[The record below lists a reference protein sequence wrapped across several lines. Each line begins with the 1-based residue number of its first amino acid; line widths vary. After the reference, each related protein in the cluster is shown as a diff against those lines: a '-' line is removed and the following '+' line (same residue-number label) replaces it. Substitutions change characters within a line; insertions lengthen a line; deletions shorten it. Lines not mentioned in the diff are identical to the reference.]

1 MYNEENYIN
10 LLHSDELLCSNL
22 KNIKITEQLKSNPSK
37 PSEQL
42 KLYLSIQL
50 IDIRNSNH
58 QIYEDKNN
66 TAKTVR
72 NEIYISRDKSL
83 NINENEKKQ
92 QQQQNKK
99 KTIHTVGPK
108 KNVLLLDIQ
117 RWKELMRERKSQVNG
132 LLKSENSQ
140 EQPSVTC
147 ITT

>member
-1 MYNEENYIN
+1 MYNEESYIN

-42 KLYLSIQL
+42 KLYLAIQL

-83 NINENEKKQ
+83 NINENEKK
-92 QQQQNKK
+92 NDNNKTKK
-99 KTIHTVGPK
+99 KQYT
-108 KNVLLLDIQ
+108 LLAQ
-117 RWKELMRERKSQVNG
+117 RKMSYCWIFNGGRRKGQVNG

-147 ITT
+147 IAT

>member
-1 MYNEENYIN
+1 MYNEESYIN

-22 KNIKITEQLKSNPSK
+22 KNIKITEQLKSNLSK

-42 KLYLSIQL
+42 KLYLAIQL

-83 NINENEKKQ
+83 NINENEKKNNN
-92 QQQQNKK
+92 NKTK
-99 KTIHTVGPK
+99 QKTILTIGPK

-147 ITT
+147 IST